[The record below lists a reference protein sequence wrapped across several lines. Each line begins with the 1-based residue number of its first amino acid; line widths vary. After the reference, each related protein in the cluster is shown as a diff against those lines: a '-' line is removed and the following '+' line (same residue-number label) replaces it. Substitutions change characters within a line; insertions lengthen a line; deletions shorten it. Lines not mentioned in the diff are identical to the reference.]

1 MIEISSLCQFKALN
15 DRSVIVIADLSYNQW
30 LIDRDWSKLESPDR
44 DKSTLHP
51 LDSVIGGYIFLSWG
65 ANSLNRSIPE

>member
-1 MIEISSLCQFKALN
+1 MIEISSLCHFKALN

-44 DKSTLHP
+44 DKSSWHEQSIEIRS
-51 LDSVIGGYIFLSWG
+51 DFLSGNLW
-65 ANSLNRSIPE
+65 LCMT

>member
-15 DRSVIVIADLSYNQW
+15 DRSVIVIADLSYNQR

-44 DKSTLHP
+44 DKSTRVP
-51 LDSVIGGYIFLSWG
+51 YISM
-65 ANSLNRSIPE
+65 

>member
-44 DKSTLHP
+44 DKSYYVQTRDMTICSISNTWPQKTL
-51 LDSVIGGYIFLSWG
+51 LYL
-65 ANSLNRSIPE
+65 E